1 MSNRGAAEGEKT
13 KTRVRFQWS
22 DPEARKVMN
31 EELGLK
37 AYSEGLKPT
46 SRI

>member
-1 MSNRGAAEGEKT
+1 MSNGGAAEGEKT

-31 EELGLK
+31 G
-37 AYSEGLKPT
+37 
-46 SRI
+46 RIRAESLL